1 MTFNRN
7 EVFILPEADKTGLL
21 RYQLDIPYAND
32 SVFQKL
38 DLYLPNKGDGPF
50 PVIAFYH
57 GGGWR
62 RGDKSDMQVEAFFK
76 LLKFGY
82 AVASINWR
90 LSFEAK
96 YPKAVFTMDSAFYHY
111 GLTDV
116 IPEKYYLAT
125 DRNAAKI
132 PDKRV
137 IQVFEKSDLLTLGVN
152 TETKNGYRI
161 SIYSKERMLVE
172 LLRHKSKIP
181 FDYYKE
187 VLNSYR
193 DIIYDLD
200 IRAIQDYAET
210 VPKSAMIMET
220 LQLEVL

>member
-1 MTFNRN
+1 MIYSYDTC
-7 EVFILPEADKTGLL
+7 VKKYGTKYLL
-21 RYQLDIPYAND
+21 KKAVESGNIYQLE
-32 SVFQKL
+32 
-38 DLYLPNKGDGPF
+38 KGVYSDEEY
-50 PVIAFYH
+50 VSEELIIA
-57 GGGWR
+57 
-62 RGDKSDMQVEAFFK
+62 S
-76 LLKFGY
+76 
-82 AVASINWR
+82 
-90 LSFEAK
+90 K

-161 SIYSKERMLVE
+161 SIYSRERMLVE

-187 VLNSYR
+187 VLNNYR

-220 LQLEVL
+220 LQFEVL